1 MGRRNFEQKPTK
13 WMFEE
18 DQSSL
23 SDRNNGQKHLRWYKK
38 NSTICTSKEMFS
50 LFSNQNKTYKSK
62 IDT

>member
-23 SDRNNGQKHLRWYKK
+23 SDRNNGQNHLRWYKK
-38 NSTICTSKEMFS
+38 NSICMSKEMFP
-50 LFSNQNKTYKSK
+50 LFSNQTKPTKVK
-62 IDT
+62 